1 MTQAGTILLVEDNE
15 DSRIVYSTYLRHC
28 GYTVLEAVDG
38 VEGIRRAKEELPDV
52 ILMDIS
58 IPLVDGWQATRTLK
72 ADPTTRHIPIV
83 ALTAHA
89 READRERAR
98 EAGCDGYLS
107 KPAVPRAVAAE
118 VERMLRKRD
127 D

>member
-1 MTQAGTILLVEDNE
+1 MSETILLVDDNAG
-15 DSRIVYSTYLRHC
+15 LRDLLAPTLRFC